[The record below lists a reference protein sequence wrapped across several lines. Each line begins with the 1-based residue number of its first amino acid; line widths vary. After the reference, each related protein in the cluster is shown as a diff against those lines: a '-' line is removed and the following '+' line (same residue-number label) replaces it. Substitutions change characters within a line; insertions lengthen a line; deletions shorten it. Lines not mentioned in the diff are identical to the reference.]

1 MANKKRQTETEWR
14 VAGDFF
20 DGCNCHFSCPC
31 LFLEDPQE
39 GDCEQAYAW
48 HVEAGHYGDTP
59 LDSFNV
65 VAAFYAPGNL
75 VTGPRWTGALYL
87 DERASPQQAEALR
100 LIFSGRVGGHPG
112 NLSAFVG
119 EWLGS
124 RAVPIRFEKRAKH
137 REMAIPAILALE
149 VDGLNG
155 ADPNRDACLTNTAL
169 TVTPGFDIVLGRSTH
184 YTYQDYEWQWD
195 NSGRFGSYSQFSYSN
210 K

>member
-1 MANKKRQTETEWR
+1 MANKKRRTETEWR

-31 LFLEDPQE
+31 LFLEDPLE

-48 HVEAGHYGDTP
+48 HVEAGHYGGTP
-59 LDSFNV
+59 LDGFNV
-65 VAAFYAPGNL
+65 VATFYAPGNL

-87 DERASPQQAEALR
+87 DERAGPQQAEALR
-100 LIFSGRVGGHPG
+100 LIFSGRAGGHPG

-124 RAVPIRFEKRAKH
+124 RVVPIQFEKRAKH
-137 REMAIPAILALE
+137 REMIIPAILALE

-169 TVTPGFDIVLGRSTH
+169 TVTPGFDIVLGRSTR
-184 YTYQDYEWQWD
+184 YTYQDYAWHWD
-195 NSGRFGSYSQFSYSN
+195 NSGRFGGYSQFIYAN